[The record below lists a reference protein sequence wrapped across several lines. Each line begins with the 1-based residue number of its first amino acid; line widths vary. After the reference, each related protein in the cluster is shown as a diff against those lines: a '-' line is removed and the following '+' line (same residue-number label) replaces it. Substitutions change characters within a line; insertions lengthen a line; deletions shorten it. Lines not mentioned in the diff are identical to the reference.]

1 MQRKQTKLAAKLLEQ
16 SELSPA
22 AFPAVVAELQLSAVR
37 YYASGQD
44 WDLRQLLDVL
54 SEEWEG
60 VACLLT
66 ELMMRCKGVDRS
78 GEGRNAL
85 GSLRDADNK
94 GISAFGNPNSS
105 VYLGGYSGDTARTR
119 VPVPFRLFQ
128 SAGPRGFALPTAPLH
143 YPLHLH

>member
-1 MQRKQTKLAAKLLEQ
+1 LKGAKDLAGELIPQLMQRKQTKLAAKLLEQ

-60 VACLLT
+60 VACLIT
-66 ELMMRCKGVDRS
+66 ELMMRCKG
-78 GEGRNAL
+78 GRQI
-85 GSLRDADNK
+85 G
-94 GISAFGNPNSS
+94 
-105 VYLGGYSGDTARTR
+105 
-119 VPVPFRLFQ
+119 
-128 SAGPRGFALPTAPLH
+128 
-143 YPLHLH
+143 